1 MEQFSR
7 VLPLVVWLLLLV
19 AVEADVCPGSP
30 EAEGISDDVIRAVCS
45 YFVYSPQ
52 ATSFRN
58 ETRHRHGVFDGVDKN
73 NHVALA
79 QFFHP
84 IVTMMKCSSSCK
96 DVARENVK
104 WCVRIADANRTIET
118 CISVDDDEELLVEST
133 CDARSLGLDAYITL
147 PTTNECGSW
156 GAGCLGL
163 VNLNWFMK
171 DAYFTCISKTDNCS
185 NVNFTQIVTVPG
197 NNKPPTISE
206 ITASPLKVKPNGQVI
221 IRAEILSDSTTTSV
235 SWRHGNT
242 TYVEYLQED
251 PICDSARE
259 GECGNHTHP
268 DGDKLRSQR
277 VRFYVMSRKLN
288 SECVGSSVYSLETYL
303 IVDNATEADA
313 GVYVVNVKNIV
324 QSVSLDDQ
332 VNVTVVCDDAPLYI
346 AKCSN
351 YTIAM
356 QKGSNTKWHCTFIA
370 PVGLEIAVFQNKK
383 SVKVEHSDLD
393 GKESLDSF
401 CTCKEPTVIYDVEEV
416 EEVCYSKYTVNVI
429 VCAVSEEVVGNY
441 SVWGQEKEVEQSSVF
456 VKIPSTALAHSSGKT
471 GTYIS
476 PAAYAVP
483 VVVLI
488 VALGGIFVVLVVLIR
503 MKKRRRRQGHLSELQ
518 SPDPIMSPE
527 AAFYK
532 KSGQFSP
539 ISLLSP
545 QSTSA
550 AFSDPLEFPRNQ
562 LYVYTKKVLGEG
574 SFGRVLQ
581 AKAEGIVPGMP
592 ERNIVAIKTTK
603 DNATSV
609 EIEELLGELD
619 LMRNM
624 TPHENILNLLGQ
636 CTTPGGPVCL
646 IVEYAKYGNLR
657 DFLRQC
663 EEVVLSLNH
672 KPHIPRH
679 RSRTGTFSSSSAGSF
694 QPLITRQDSSVFTPG
709 SVQHQ
714 FVFPFPSPPSHKMST
729 GSSSSTTESK
739 AAAHHPS
746 TAVPL
751 AHSVAPIGHDYIN
764 SKGLVYMEDVH
775 NFALQIA
782 CGLQHL
788 ASMEIV
794 HCDLAARNVLIA
806 EGFVLKIA
814 DFGLARDISG
824 REMYKK
830 NPRGKIPVKWT
841 APEALENRIFTT
853 KSDVWSFGVVLWELF
868 TYGHSPYPDL
878 HLGQSY
884 DAIVTYLKEGN
895 RMAQPDSCS
904 DEFYELMLKCWFL
917 DPDERPTPIDI
928 VATLT
933 PLDGPLHDDN
943 GLNMP
948 EDECKSK
955 PIEEN
960 AIHLS

>member
-1 MEQFSR
+1 
-7 VLPLVVWLLLLV
+7 VP
-19 AVEADVCPGSP
+19 A
-30 EAEGISDDVIRAVCS
+30 
-45 YFVYSPQ
+45 
-52 ATSFRN
+52 
-58 ETRHRHGVFDGVDKN
+58 
-73 NHVALA
+73 
-79 QFFHP
+79 
-84 IVTMMKCSSSCK
+84 
-96 DVARENVK
+96 
-104 WCVRIADANRTIET
+104 
-118 CISVDDDEELLVEST
+118 
-133 CDARSLGLDAYITL
+133 
-147 PTTNECGSW
+147 PTTNTI
-156 GAGCLGL
+156 L
-163 VNLNWFMK
+163 
-171 DAYFTCISKTDNCS
+171 FTAA
-185 NVNFTQIVTVPG
+185 
-197 NNKPPTISE
+197 NNQPPTISE
-206 ITASPLKVKPNGQVI
+206 ITGSPLKVKPNGQVI
-221 IRAEILSDSTTTSV
+221 IRAEILSGKPTTFV
-235 SWRHGNT
+235 SWHHGNT
-242 TYVEYLQED
+242 TYIEYLQED
-251 PICDSARE
+251 PFCDPARE

-268 DGDKLRSQR
+268 NGDMLRSQR
-277 VRFYVMSRKLN
+277 VRFYAMPRKLN
-288 SECVGSSVYSLETYL
+288 EECVGSSVYSLETYL

-313 GVYVVNVKNIV
+313 GVYVVNVQDIGQV
-324 QSVSLDDQ
+324 ASLDDQ
-332 VNVTVVCDDAPLYI
+332 VNVTVVCGDASFYI

-351 YTIAM
+351 STIAM

-401 CTCKEPTVIYDVEEV
+401 CASKEPTVIYDVEEV
-416 EEVCYSKYTVNVI
+416 EDVCYSKYTVNVI
-429 VCAVSEEVVGNY
+429 MCAVSEEVVGNY
-441 SVWGQEKEVEQSSVF
+441 SVWGQEKEVEHSRVF
-456 VKIPSTALAHSSGKT
+456 VKIPSTTLAHSSGET

-488 VALGGIFVVLVVLIR
+488 VCLVGIVVVLVVLIR
-503 MKKRRRRQGHLSELQ
+503 TRKRKRRQGHLSQLQ

-545 QSTSA
+545 QSASA

-603 DNATSV
+603 DNAISV

-646 IVEYAKYGNLR
+646 IVEYARYGNLR

-709 SVQHQ
+709 SVQQHQ
-714 FVFPFPSPPSHKMST
+714 FVFPFPSPPSHKMSNS
-729 GSSSSTTESK
+729 SSSSTTESK

-751 AHSVAPIGHDYIN
+751 AHSVAPLGHDYIN

-904 DEFYELMLKCWFL
+904 DEFYELMLKCWSL

-933 PLDGPLHDDN
+933 PLDVSLHDGND
-943 GLNMP
+943 LNIV

-960 AIHLS
+960 GIHLNE

>member
-679 RSRTGTFSSSSAGSF
+679 RC
-694 QPLITRQDSSVFTPG
+694 FTN
-709 SVQHQ
+709 
-714 FVFPFPSPPSHKMST
+714 
-729 GSSSSTTESK
+729 E
-739 AAAHHPS
+739 
-746 TAVPL
+746 
-751 AHSVAPIGHDYIN
+751 
-764 SKGLVYMEDVH
+764 
-775 NFALQIA
+775 
-782 CGLQHL
+782 
-788 ASMEIV
+788 
-794 HCDLAARNVLIA
+794 
-806 EGFVLKIA
+806 
-814 DFGLARDISG
+814 
-824 REMYKK
+824 
-830 NPRGKIPVKWT
+830 
-841 APEALENRIFTT
+841 
-853 KSDVWSFGVVLWELF
+853 
-868 TYGHSPYPDL
+868 
-878 HLGQSY
+878 
-884 DAIVTYLKEGN
+884 
-895 RMAQPDSCS
+895 
-904 DEFYELMLKCWFL
+904 
-917 DPDERPTPIDI
+917 
-928 VATLT
+928 
-933 PLDGPLHDDN
+933 
-943 GLNMP
+943 
-948 EDECKSK
+948 
-955 PIEEN
+955 
-960 AIHLS
+960 